1 MAKQPDYESVITHPL
16 YALAMMAYVTLSIAT
31 LFMDMFGQTADAL
44 ILVYFTDCEVE
55 KFHFGREECAS
66 CP

>member
-1 MAKQPDYESVITHPL
+1 
-16 YALAMMAYVTLSIAT
+16 MMAYVTLSIAT
-31 LFMDMFGQTADAL
+31 LFMDMFGQSADAL

-66 CP
+66 CPEAIRETLRHIREKQKTYYG